1 MSVSNANAGRNGLS
15 PAIELMR
22 KATEQAADEAMED
35 QFVSFLEDCVS
46 GAASPRNGY
55 YERKVLAGAG
65 EINAHVP
72 RARLAIHSLRNGR
85 RLIAVEAEGGS
96 FMVMT
101 IGEECFAGNQTIAS
115 AEVPDAESLRPSS
128 TMRNRLPR

>member
-35 QFVSFLEDCVS
+35 QFVSFLEDGIS

-55 YERKVLAGAG
+55 YERKVLAAAG
-65 EINAHVP
+65 EINVHVP
-72 RARLAIHSLRNGR
+72 RARLAIHSLRNGH
-85 RLIAVEAEGGS
+85 RLIAVKAECQNRFGRNRKLTGLDE
-96 FMVMT
+96 MT
-101 IGEECFAGNQTIAS
+101 AGEM
-115 AEVPDAESLRPSS
+115 ESLGMER
-128 TMRNRLPR
+128 